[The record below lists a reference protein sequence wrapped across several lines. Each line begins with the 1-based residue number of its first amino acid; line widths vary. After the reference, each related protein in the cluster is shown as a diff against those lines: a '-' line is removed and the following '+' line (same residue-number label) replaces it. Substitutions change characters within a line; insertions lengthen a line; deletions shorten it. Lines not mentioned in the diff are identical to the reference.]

1 MYFCRNFR
9 GGYYSENKMK
19 KILTAFFAFLALMFS
34 CKGNKTETGDSLPTD
49 SDSIKDT
56 AVVDTMEQIIA
67 ETPMPKAAD
76 ELFDDFFFNFAAN
89 KKLQIERTQF
99 PLPVERAGKTDTIG
113 KKQWKTDRF
122 FMRQGYYTLIFDNF
136 RQMNVVKD
144 TSVNKVVVEKIY
156 FNIKTVKSYNFN
168 RVNGLWKLTSIN
180 YKGIHENRNASFL
193 KFYHQFVTDS
203 TFQAE
208 SISNPMEFIGPDPD
222 DDFSQMEGL
231 ITPETWPAFAPELP
245 DNMIYNI
252 IYGED
257 SKPGLQRIF
266 VIRGIANGLE
276 MELTFKREKSK
287 WMLTKL
293 SE

>member
-245 DNMIYNI
+245 NNMIYNI

-276 MELTFKREKSK
+276 MELTFKRKKSK
-287 WMLTKL
+287 WILTKI

>member
-76 ELFDDFFFNFAAN
+76 ALFDAFFFNFAAN

-99 PLPVERAGKTDTIG
+99 PLPVEKAGKTDTIG

-245 DNMIYNI
+245 NNMIYNI

-276 MELTFKREKSK
+276 MELTFKRKKSK

>member
-1 MYFCRNFR
+1 
-9 GGYYSENKMK
+9 MK

-245 DNMIYNI
+245 NNMIYNI

>member
-89 KKLQIERTQF
+89 KKLHIERTQF

-245 DNMIYNI
+245 NNMIYNI

-276 MELTFKREKSK
+276 MELTFKRKKSK

>member
-231 ITPETWPAFAPELP
+231 ITPETWPAFAPDLP
-245 DNMIYNI
+245 NNMIYNI

-276 MELTFKREKSK
+276 MELTFKRKKSK

>member
-76 ELFDDFFFNFAAN
+76 ELFDDFLFNFAAN

-99 PLPVERAGKTDTIG
+99 PLPVEKAGKTDTIG

-276 MELTFKREKSK
+276 MELTFKRKKSK

>member
-122 FMRQGYYTLIFDNF
+122 FMQQGYYTLIFDNF

-245 DNMIYNI
+245 NNMIYNI

-276 MELTFKREKSK
+276 MELTFKRKKSK

>member
-180 YKGIHENRNASFL
+180 YKGIHENRNSSFL

-245 DNMIYNI
+245 NNMIYNI

-276 MELTFKREKSK
+276 MELTFKRKKSK

>member
-276 MELTFKREKSK
+276 MELTFKRKKSK

>member
-245 DNMIYNI
+245 NNMIYNI

-276 MELTFKREKSK
+276 M
-287 WMLTKL
+287 
-293 SE
+293 

>member
-1 MYFCRNFR
+1 
-9 GGYYSENKMK
+9 MK

-231 ITPETWPAFAPELP
+231 IAPETWPAFAPELP
-245 DNMIYNI
+245 NNMIYNI

-276 MELTFKREKSK
+276 MELTFKRKKSK

>member
-276 MELTFKREKSK
+276 MELTFKRKKPK

>member
-136 RQMNVVKD
+136 RQMHVVKD

-276 MELTFKREKSK
+276 MELTFKRKKSK

>member
-76 ELFDDFFFNFAAN
+76 ELFDDFLFNFAAN

-99 PLPVERAGKTDTIG
+99 PLPVEKAGKTDTIG

-245 DNMIYNI
+245 NNMIYNI

-276 MELTFKREKSK
+276 MELTFKRKKSK

>member
-99 PLPVERAGKTDTIG
+99 PLPVEKAGKTDTIG

-276 MELTFKREKSK
+276 MELTFKRKKSK

>member
-122 FMRQGYYTLIFDNF
+122 FMRQGDYTLIFDNF

-245 DNMIYNI
+245 NNMIYNI

-276 MELTFKREKSK
+276 MELTFKRKKSK

>member
-99 PLPVERAGKTDTIG
+99 PLPVERAGKTDSIG

-156 FNIKTVKSYNFN
+156 LNIKTVKSYNFN

-245 DNMIYNI
+245 NNMIYNI

-276 MELTFKREKSK
+276 MELTFKRKKSK

>member
-99 PLPVERAGKTDTIG
+99 PLPVEKAGKTDTIG

-245 DNMIYNI
+245 NNMIYNI

-276 MELTFKREKSK
+276 MELTFKRKKSK

>member
-136 RQMNVVKD
+136 KQMNVVKD

-245 DNMIYNI
+245 NNMIYNI

-276 MELTFKREKSK
+276 MELTFKRKKSK

>member
-99 PLPVERAGKTDTIG
+99 PLPVEKAGKTDTIG

-180 YKGIHENRNASFL
+180 YKGIHETRNASFL

-245 DNMIYNI
+245 NNMIYNI

-276 MELTFKREKSK
+276 MELTFKRKKSK

>member
-1 MYFCRNFR
+1 
-9 GGYYSENKMK
+9 MK

-99 PLPVERAGKTDTIG
+99 PLPVEKAGKTDTIG

-276 MELTFKREKSK
+276 MELTFKRKKSK